1 MAYSFSRKEVCV
13 MESLILIA
21 LMFGLLYLFSRMLRI
36 LWEIIRK
43 LLGR

>member
-1 MAYSFSRKEVCV
+1 

-21 LMFGLLYLFSRMLRI
+21 LMLGLLYFFSRMLRI